1 MLLGESLVAYGF
13 VSQQDVDRAIERQ
26 RVQGGR
32 LGENLI
38 ALNLISREVL
48 DAALNVIPI
57 APKSIAETGLS
68 ETALLRLMLKAM
80 LVVGDNTA
88 ARIRNTMKLPY
99 TVVRDLLQI
108 AVEQK
113 LIEAMGEESSD
124 GIRRG
129 EMRFATTRL
138 GRDWATEALA
148 QSQYIGAAPVP
159 LEAYTRQVIAQRL
172 SNERIDANLV
182 REFFANIVVPEWL
195 IRKLGPAVNSV
206 HSMLLYGS
214 PGNGKTTIAERVA
227 KMFQNIIFIPHA
239 VEVEG
244 QIVKLFD
251 PSVHREFEPARS
263 RSSDGQ
269 RVSEVARDRVTD
281 SLRREELDA
290 RYAPCYRPIVMTGGE
305 LTLEMLDLS
314 YSDAGFYEAPLHMK
328 AINGTFIID
337 DFGRQLVT
345 PEQLLNRWIVPLESR
360 VDYLKLHTGKS
371 FQIAFDAFV
380 IFSTNLHP
388 SDLMDPAFLRRIPY
402 KMNIPSP
409 SIEVHK
415 TIFRAVAKASGLSLT
430 DEIYNMIYEE
440 LHMKR
445 GVPLASYQPKFIVN
459 QVVASC
465 KFEGI
470 APEFTVERIT
480 DALSNLYVDEKDEDA
495 YKTKANGIARAMAA
509 E

>member
-1 MLLGESLVAYGF
+1 MLLGETLVAYGF
-13 VSQQDVDRAIERQ
+13 VTQQDVDRAVDRQ
-26 RVQGGR
+26 RSQGGR
-32 LGENLI
+32 LGDNLI

-48 DAALNVIPI
+48 DSALNVIPI

-80 LVVGDNTA
+80 MVVGDNTA
-88 ARIRNTMKLPY
+88 AMVRKTLKLPY
-99 TVVRDLLQI
+99 AVAKEMLQI
-108 AVEQK
+108 ALNQK
-113 LIEAMGEESSD
+113 LIEAMGEEAE

-129 EMRFATTRL
+129 EMRFGMTRL
-138 GRDWATEALA
+138 GREWATEALS
-148 QSQYIGAAPVP
+148 QSQYVGAAPVP
-159 LEAYTRQVIAQRL
+159 LTNYTRQVTAQRL
-172 SNERIDANLV
+172 ANERIDANLV
-182 REFFANIVVPEWL
+182 REFFADIIVPEWL

-239 VEVEG
+239 IEVEG

-251 PSVHREFEPARS
+251 PSVHREFEPSSERS
-263 RSSDGQ
+263 RDGQ
-269 RVSEVARDRVTD
+269 RVSETSRDRVTD
-281 SLRREELDA
+281 SLRREEIDA
-290 RYAPCYRPIVMTGGE
+290 RYAACYRPIVMTGGE

-360 VDYLKLHTGKS
+360 FDYLKLHTGKS

-409 SIEVHK
+409 SVEVHMA
-415 TIFRAVAKASGLSLT
+415 IFQAIARANGLTLT
-430 DEIYNMIYEE
+430 DDIYRMIYKE
-440 LHMKR
+440 LHVNR

-459 QVVASC
+459 QVIASC
-465 KFEGI
+465 KFDGV

-480 DALSNLYVDEKDEDA
+480 DALSNLYVDDKDDDA
-495 YKTKANGIARAMAA
+495 TASHATAAAHSIAA